1 LPWRVAV
8 AATTTVQTD
17 YNGYVIS
24 LEVAAMF
31 GSKQAKEERLARE
44 AALLE
49 QQQEVSVAELAEEI
63 GVPRKTIYSDLAAL
77 EEQGILLQ
85 EHAGKVSLFRHR

>member
-1 LPWRVAV
+1 
-8 AATTTVQTD
+8 
-17 YNGYVIS
+17 
-24 LEVAAMF
+24 MF
-31 GSKQAKEERLARE
+31 GSKQAKAERLARE

-49 QQQEVSVAELAEEI
+49 QRQEISVAELAREI

-85 EHAGKVSLFRHR
+85 EQAGKVSLFRRR

>member
-1 LPWRVAV
+1 
-8 AATTTVQTD
+8 
-17 YNGYVIS
+17 VIS

-31 GSKQAKEERLARE
+31 GSKQAKAERLARE

-49 QQQEVSVAELAEEI
+49 QRQEISVAELAREI

-85 EHAGKVSLFRHR
+85 EQAGKVSLFRRR